1 MSGERIWAN
10 SAVAGLLL
18 LAALLIFANLD
29 DRYLWDDEA
38 ETALLARNVLRFGI
52 PVAWDGASL
61 VSQECGVDYDRNYLW
76 RQTPWLPI
84 YLAAGSFALFDAST
98 FTARLPFALLGLL
111 AVPSMY
117 LLARRVLDDRL
128 TALIAGGSLLL
139 SVPFLLH
146 VRQCRYYAL
155 AILAAIWVL
164 YCFFLLPARR
174 RLAAAGLALALTVLL
189 HASHLLFFGAVAG
202 LALGSIVLALDGAVL
217 AWLTAA
223 VVAAMSVNLP
233 WLFAAGLGET
243 TDRLLALGSLR
254 SFAAN
259 LAGYAARAE
268 LYAFP
273 ALLLAAALV
282 AVAIATRS
290 RPDWHSPG
298 ARVCIAL
305 CAFALGHALV
315 VATVPFVFFRYL
327 ITLLPVFALLQ
338 AWIVRTLA
346 TRSRVLAAAVL
357 ALALLPDRADLVRG
371 RFSVTLAKYAD
382 EITHHVPGP
391 IEAIVRYLATA
402 ARQGD
407 RLFISYGDLPLR
419 FYTGLEVR
427 GGQGCQ
433 SLAGWPPPDFVIVR
447 YFFRFR
453 PVAPGVREDTE
464 RTLHYLK
471 SEIPQH
477 LYRRVDLPVADTVWE
492 NIPEPDRHVFRD
504 GGDRPKITVYEKVR
518 P

>member
-38 ETALLARNVLRFGI
+38 ETALLARNVLRFGV
-52 PVAWDGASL
+52 PVAWDGAGL
-61 VSQECGVDYDRNYLW
+61 VSQECGADYDRNYLW

-84 YLAAGSFALFDAST
+84 YVAAGSFALFDAST

-117 LLARRVLDDRL
+117 LLGRRVFGDQL
-128 TALIAGGSLLL
+128 TALIGAGSLLL

-155 AILAAIWVL
+155 AILAVIWVL
-164 YCFFLLPARR
+164 YCFFLLPVRR

-189 HASHLLFFGAVAG
+189 HTSHLMFFGAVAG
-202 LALGSIVLALDGAVL
+202 LALGSVVVALDVTLL
-217 AWLTAA
+217 AWLATAVAAA
-223 VVAAMSVNLP
+223 VLVNLP
-233 WLFAAGLGET
+233 WLFGAGLGET
-243 TDRLLALGSLR
+243 SGRLLALGSLK
-254 SFAAN
+254 SFAVN
-259 LAGYAARAE
+259 LGGYATRIE
-268 LYAFP
+268 LHAFP
-273 ALLLAAALV
+273 ALLLAVALIAV
-282 AVAIATRS
+282 AVVTRA
-290 RPDWHSPG
+290 RPDSRSPG
-298 ARVCIAL
+298 VRVCLAL

-338 AWIVRTLA
+338 AWVVRTLA
-346 TRSRVLAAAVL
+346 TRSRVLAVAVL
-357 ALALLPDRADLVRG
+357 LLALLPDRADLVRG
-371 RFSVTLAKYAD
+371 RFSVTLAKYVD

-391 IEAIVRYLATA
+391 IEAIVRHLATA

-419 FYTGLEVR
+419 FYTRLAVR

-453 PVAPGVREDTE
+453 PAAPGAREDTE

-471 SEIPQH
+471 SELPQH
-477 LYRRVDLPVADTVWE
+477 LYRRVDLPAEDTVWE
-492 NIPEPDRHVFRD
+492 NIPEPDRHIFRG